1 MDGRVA
7 VPLFGSR
14 VSPRFDLCP
23 EIWVVEIRERS
34 IVSEAKVSAD
44 HLTLRERVDQLT
56 LLGTT
61 DMVCGGIDPLCLQ
74 QISDRGIRVFPNVAG
89 EAQTALGLF
98 LEGKIRPGLCCDS
111 RGCFR
116 NPRRR

>member
-23 EIWVVEIRERS
+23 EIWVVEILGGT
-34 IVSEAKVSAD
+34 IVSETKVSTS
-44 HLTLRERVDQLT
+44 HLTCRERIDQLT
-56 LLGTT
+56 LLGTAE
-61 DMVCGGIDPLCLQ
+61 MVCGGIDPVCLQ

-89 EAQTALGLF
+89 EAQAALEIYLKGRL
-98 LEGKIRPGLCCDS
+98 RPGLCCDGKG
-111 RGCFR
+111 RHR
-116 NPRRR
+116 HLRRR

>member
-23 EIWVVEIRERS
+23 EIWVVEIHEGRIATETRVSTGHLTCRER
-34 IVSEAKVSAD
+34 I
-44 HLTLRERVDQLT
+44 DQLT

-61 DMVCGGIDPLCLQ
+61 EMVCGGIDPMCLQ

-89 EAQTALGLF
+89 EARTALGLF
-98 LEGKIRPGLCCDS
+98 LKGKIRPGVCCDG
-111 RGCFR
+111 RGCHR
-116 NPRRR
+116 NLRRR

>member
-1 MDGRVA
+1 MA

-23 EIWVVEIRERS
+23 EIWMVEIRDKS
-34 IVSEAKVSAD
+34 IVSEARVSTS
-44 HLTLRERVDQLT
+44 HLTCRERVDQLT

-98 LEGKIRPGLCCDS
+98 LRGKIRPGLCCDGK
-111 RGCFR
+111 GCHR
-116 NPRRR
+116 SLRRR